1 MSQSELGSFLE
12 SDDRSIE
19 EAAAIAGDMSTS
31 PTGVVTSDTP
41 SSAADEDTVTIAL
54 QQVNYSLEGNGPEEE
69 PLIHIFG
76 QSPSGSEHVVVRGF
90 RPYFYAPTA
99 ELGPHDLEK
108 REITGHE
115 EGYESIRGEPL
126 TRIYARTP
134 RDVGQI
140 REQFTHFEADVPFP
154 NRFLID
160 AGIKSGIRIPERRHN
175 GRITV
180 EPNEVEAVDAYAD
193 LHVHMVDIEVDD
205 RSGFPE
211 DGEEPIICLTA
222 HDSAENEFVAWIFEG
237 PQATAPA
244 PTQLPDHE
252 LLDSDATVEIR
263 TFHSEAGMLSDYLD
277 YLEATDPM
285 LISGW
290 NVDDFDMPYLLDRL
304 ERLDPTTEHDLS
316 IGRFSP
322 INEVWRDNWRGP
334 NIKGRIVFD
343 LLYGYRRTQFSELDS
358 YRLDAVGEVELGQKK
373 EVYTGSIGDLWEND
387 PERLLEYNLRDV
399 ELCVEI
405 DRKQQVIAFW
415 DEVRTFV
422 GCKLEDAPT
431 PGDTVDVY
439 VLHKVH
445 NQFVL
450 PSKGQVEGEQYEGGA
465 VFDPITG
472 VREMVSVLD
481 LKSLYPMCMVTI
493 NASPESKVDP
503 TTYDGETFRSPDGT
517 HFRTEPDGII
527 REMVDEL
534 LSEREQ
540 KKAARDGHEPGTSQF
555 ARYDR
560 QQQAV
565 KVLMNSL
572 YGVLG
577 WDRFRLYDR
586 EMGAAVTATGRSVL
600 EFTEKAA
607 NEIGYQVVYGDTDSV
622 MLEITDVANGGEAI
636 ERSFDIQEYINQSYD
651 AFAREALDTET
662 HRFQIE
668 FEKLYR
674 RFFQA
679 GKKKRY
685 AGHAIWKEGKDV
697 DTIDIVGFEYQR
709 SDIAPL
715 TKEVQ
720 LEVIDRIVTGDDL
733 EIDLSA
739 AKAYLSEVI
748 QDFMAGNVAVDE
760 IGIPGGIGKRLENY
774 ETDTAHVRGAKYAN
788 TVLGTNFKRG
798 SKPKRYYLKGVHPRF
813 FREVEASMGLDP
825 RRDPIYGEFKRN
837 PDVIC
842 VEYAEELPEDFEIDY
857 EKMLDRTLQG
867 PISRILEALDLS
879 WDEIKSGQ
887 EQTGL
892 GTFT

>member
-12 SDDRSIE
+12 SDDRSLE
-19 EAAAIAGDMSTS
+19 EAAAVAGDAS
-31 PTGVVTSDTP
+31 PPPTTVVTDAE
-41 SSAADEDTVTIAL
+41 SATTADEGTITIAV
-54 QQVNYSLEGNGPEEE
+54 QQVNYTLAGNGRDEE
-69 PLIHIFG
+69 PLIHVFG
-76 QSPSGSEHVVVRGF
+76 QGPTGAEHVVVRGF
-90 RPYFYAPTA
+90 RPYFYAPTN
-99 ELGPHDLEK
+99 ELDPQDLDT
-108 REITGHE
+108 REITDYE
-115 EGYESIRGEPL
+115 DGYESIRGEPL

-160 AGIKSGIRIPERRHN
+160 AGIKSGIRIPERRQN
-175 GRITV
+175 GRIEISPDEV
-180 EPNEVEAVDAYAD
+180 EPVDAYAD
-193 LHVHMVDIEVDD
+193 MDVHMVDIEVDD

-211 DGEEPIICLTA
+211 DGEEPIICLTS
-222 HDSAENEFVAWIFEG
+222 HDSARNAFVAWIFEG
-237 PQATAPA
+237 PDCTVTP
-244 PTQLPDHE
+244 PTELQDHD
-252 LLDSDATVEIR
+252 LLDSNATVEIR
-263 TFHSEAGMLSDYLD
+263 SFEGEAAMLAD
-277 YLEATDPM
+277 YLEYLETTDPM

-304 ERLDPTTEHDLS
+304 ERLDPTTDYDLS
-316 IGRFSP
+316 IERLSP

-373 EVYTGSIGDLWEND
+373 EVYTGAIGDLWEND

-405 DRKQQVIAFW
+405 DRKQEVIAFW

-445 NQFVL
+445 DEFVL

-503 TTYDGETFRSPDGT
+503 ETFAGDTHRSPNGT

-540 KKAARDGHEPGTSQF
+540 KKANRDEHDPGSSQF

-586 EMGAAVTATGRSVL
+586 EMGAAVTATGRAVL
-600 EFTEKAA
+600 EFTEQTA
-607 NEIGYQVVYGDTDSV
+607 NQLGYQVVYGDTDSV
-622 MLEITDVANGGEAI
+622 MLEITDTADSTEAI
-636 ERSFDIQEYINQSYD
+636 ERSFDIQTSINESYD
-651 AFAREALDTET
+651 AFATET
-662 HRFQIE
+662 LDAPDHRFQIE

-685 AGHAIWKEGKDV
+685 AGHAIWKEGNDV
-697 DTIDIVGFEYQR
+697 DAIDIVGFEYQR
-709 SDIAPL
+709 SDIAPI

-733 EIDLSA
+733 ATDLAA
-739 AKAYLSEVI
+739 AKTYLSRVI
-748 QDFMAGNVAVDE
+748 QDFLAGDVSVDE

-813 FREVEASMGLDP
+813 FRTVEEELGLDP

-842 VEYAEELPEDFEIDY
+842 VEYAEELPDEFEIDY

-879 WDEIKSGQ
+879 WEEIKSGQ